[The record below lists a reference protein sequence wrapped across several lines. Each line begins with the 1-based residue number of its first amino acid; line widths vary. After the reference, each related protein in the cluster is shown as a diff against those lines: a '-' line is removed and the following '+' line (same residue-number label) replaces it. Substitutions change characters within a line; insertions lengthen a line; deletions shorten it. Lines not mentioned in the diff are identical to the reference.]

1 MCFCRKCDVAIISR
15 FSFHSILEKLICTIK
30 FRRQLQQGAILTPLG
45 FFTVMGPLNKG
56 KYPWEKRKF
65 QREMKHKLMELGKL
79 IDVKDDINLEQQA
92 TQCDALKQVPFFS
105 EPTDAMHEFVA
116 ELAMNTSTYWYQPGK
131 VLIQEGDTD
140 CDEMYILLR
149 GSCEVFSCGQFLGR
163 IENDVIGEIG
173 ILDLLER
180 RTSTV
185 QCATACQCMK
195 LSRQVMVPILAKYPD
210 ARLRLLELARTRL
223 TALSEAINGPE
234 GGSLAIQD
242 ICGRLPGC
250 AVGFGPDVDPVGR
263 SASLGTGVPQKAF
276 TGWGVAGCRR
286 SPRVGALPP
295 AFARTPV
302 SEQLVIWQPLCAAVL
317 IFSSYAYIFWK
328 SGRATE
334 ARDLRMAKEL
344 QLRKLRGQQLVRG
357 PDAGAD
363 VEACEAEL
371 ELLREEEKRER
382 ELIGFGT
389 ASPTSRRYSLELNS
403 LPQTETSREFML
415 IMPSMPK
422 KEPPRTE
429 SASNEWC
436 ESLAV
441 LADASLFAISP
452 IFQDAPIPL
461 VHALS
466 KRLVDKTFQD
476 GEVIMQ
482 DGEKFQPQRDFVYFI
497 VKGEVEVWKDGNFIN
512 LLKEGET
519 FGEGAALR
527 KHATRE
533 ATVKAKDDVK
543 CRAACWPR
551 FVVFGF
557 GQGEKGH
564 ELVLPPNPGPLR
576 LSGHFSL
583 VLEQALDRFEAGDAD
598 LRPHV
603 VHSTEEFLTIHDGY
617 PKAAVHLLVLPRT
630 RVASLAKLT
639 PEHLPM
645 LRRLCGY
652 VAWLLEQLGQQDGV
666 GWTHGLHSVP
676 SLKQLHV
683 HVMTMDFCSPCLKNA
698 KHFCSFLPPFLV
710 SLDEAVRVVSEGGF
724 VERSLQ
730 ELEEG
735 MKKRRLCCHRCGADF
750 GRSFA
755 ELKRHLAVCS
765 ATPKPF
771 WPPPTAATASEA
783 AVASASR
790 GYKRALVTA
799 RSLLEVLEQHPSEL
813 VSEILEE
820 VLSEREEQLRK
831 KLGKHSTL
839 AHKTVDIDFMFF
851 KQLKPCA
858 GVNNDERQYEF
869 RHGNRQPKKQ
879 PKKSLRESPSE
890 ELSEGATT
898 LMLRGLVRSINLDSF
913 LRLLRNISQG
923 YDLVYLP
930 MGTRRS
936 SNLGLAFVNYE
947 DHASA
952 RRAFTALQQ
961 EPGESG

>member
-1 MCFCRKCDVAIISR
+1 MLVQVGKRYVSEQREIDPLFAKSMQDLLSRSKVFSDTHEEFIRDLIVSCNRREYPVNRYLMEEGMKGDSMYVLFRGVVEVTSGGRYVCKLKDGSIIGETALLNVDNRRTASCRSLAKCDVAIISR
-15 FSFHSILEKLICTIK
+15 FSFHSILE
-30 FRRQLQQGAILTPLG
+30 
-45 FFTVMGPLNKG
+45 

-250 AVGFGPDVDPVGR
+250 AVGFGPDVDP
-263 SASLGTGVPQKAF
+263 
-276 TGWGVAGCRR
+276 
-286 SPRVGALPP
+286 
-295 AFARTPV
+295 
-302 SEQLVIWQPLCAAVL
+302 
-317 IFSSYAYIFWK
+317 
-328 SGRATE
+328 
-334 ARDLRMAKEL
+334 
-344 QLRKLRGQQLVRG
+344 
-357 PDAGAD
+357 
-363 VEACEAEL
+363 
-371 ELLREEEKRER
+371 
-382 ELIGFGT
+382 
-389 ASPTSRRYSLELNS
+389 
-403 LPQTETSREFML
+403 
-415 IMPSMPK
+415 
-422 KEPPRTE
+422 
-429 SASNEWC
+429 
-436 ESLAV
+436 
-441 LADASLFAISP
+441 ADASLFAISP

-543 CRAACWPR
+543 CRA
-551 FVVFGF
+551 
-557 GQGEKGH
+557 
-564 ELVLPPNPGPLR
+564 
-576 LSGHFSL
+576 
-583 VLEQALDRFEAGDAD
+583 
-598 LRPHV
+598 
-603 VHSTEEFLTIHDGY
+603 
-617 PKAAVHLLVLPRT
+617 
-630 RVASLAKLT
+630 
-639 PEHLPM
+639 
-645 LRRLCGY
+645 
-652 VAWLLEQLGQQDGV
+652 
-666 GWTHGLHSVP
+666 
-676 SLKQLHV
+676 
-683 HVMTMDFCSPCLKNA
+683 
-698 KHFCSFLPPFLV
+698 
-710 SLDEAVRVVSEGGF
+710 
-724 VERSLQ
+724 
-730 ELEEG
+730 
-735 MKKRRLCCHRCGADF
+735 
-750 GRSFA
+750 
-755 ELKRHLAVCS
+755 
-765 ATPKPF
+765 
-771 WPPPTAATASEA
+771 
-783 AVASASR
+783 
-790 GYKRALVTA
+790 VTA

-851 KQLKPCA
+851 KLPVVHQ
-858 GVNNDERQYEF
+858 DEKVT
-869 RHGNRQPKKQ
+869 PKN
-879 PKKSLRESPSE
+879 ESMAE
-890 ELSEGATT
+890 
-898 LMLRGLVRSINLDSF
+898 
-913 LRLLRNISQG
+913 
-923 YDLVYLP
+923 
-930 MGTRRS
+930 
-936 SNLGLAFVNYE
+936 
-947 DHASA
+947 
-952 RRAFTALQQ
+952 ALQDIQ
-961 EPGESG
+961 VYEWTATGQAPAKKARNLPPLTIG